1 MLPDEPE
8 LPERPD
14 DPDDPEEPD
23 DPDEPDEP
31 DEALRPDCPL
41 PLEPDIPLELPLLPE
56 PDIPLEPLLLPEPD
70 IPPDPLRLEP
80 DMPPEFSRLPEDP
93 MFWSRSCDELDE
105 LPLNPLERSEE
116 ELPDALRAPPC
127 ELDDPELP
135 PTPPVLEPLDDACR
149 SRSDAECPSPC
160 DELPR
165 SRFELPDEALLLLW
179 SLFDE
184 PEVFRSRSAIYKSS

>member
-1 MLPDEPE
+1 LLPEEPE
-8 LPERPD
+8 LPERPDD

-41 PLEPDIPLELPLLPE
+41 PLEPDMPLELPLLPE
-56 PDIPLEPLLLPEPD
+56 PDIP
-70 IPPDPLRLEP
+70 
-80 DMPPEFSRLPEDP
+80 PEFSRLPEDP
-93 MFWSRSCDELDE
+93 VFWSRSCDELDE
-105 LPLNPLERSEE
+105 LPLERSEE

-165 SRFELPDEALLLLW
+165 SRFELPDEALLPLW

-184 PEVFRSRSAIYKSS
+184 PEVFRSRSAI

>member
-23 DPDEPDEP
+23 DPDDPDEPDEP
-31 DEALRPDCPL
+31 DDPEEPDEPLRPDCPL
-41 PLEPDIPLELPLLPE
+41 PLEPDIPPELPLPPE
-56 PDIPLEPLLLPEPD
+56 PDMPLE
-70 IPPDPLRLEP
+70 PLRLEP
-80 DMPPEFSRLPEDP
+80 DIPPELSRPPEDP
-93 MFWSRSCDELDE
+93 LFWSRSCDELDE

>member
-1 MLPDEPE
+1 VTAKCAAAETTKGALQGERPSPARSSDRYLLLPDEPE

-14 DPDDPEEPD
+14 EPDDPEEPD
-23 DPDEPDEP
+23 DPDEPEEP

-41 PLEPDIPLELPLLPE
+41 LLEPDI
-56 PDIPLEPLLLPEPD
+56 
-70 IPPDPLRLEP
+70 
-80 DMPPEFSRLPEDP
+80 PPEFSRLPEDP
-93 MFWSRSCDELDE
+93 MFRSRSSSESEE

-165 SRFELPDEALLLLW
+165 SRFELPDEALLPLW

-184 PEVFRSRSAIYKSS
+184 PEVFRS

>member
-1 MLPDEPE
+1 LLPDDPE
-8 LPERPD
+8 LPGRPD
-14 DPDDPEEPD
+14 EPDDPEEPD
-23 DPDEPDEP
+23 DPDEPG
-31 DEALRPDCPL
+31 EALRPDC
-41 PLEPDIPLELPLLPE
+41 PLLPE
-56 PDIPLEPLLLPEPD
+56 PDIPLEPPLLPEPD
-70 IPPDPLRLEP
+70 MPLEPLRLLEP
-80 DMPPEFSRLPEDP
+80 DIPPELSRLPEDP

-149 SRSDAECPSPC
+149 SRSDAACPSPC

-165 SRFELPDEALLLLW
+165 SRFELADEALLLLW